1 MVVLVVVTITTG
13 TKTATDLEL
22 YTNLLK
28 LTSSRDLL
36 RKMVIKLCTQEEE
49 KEEEEKEEEEVR
61 NSYSLMRFKN
71 ENALITY
78 QEWRFNFESN
88 NILIIK
94 NMIKIA
100 RIESYITCTKINQI
114 FRVQKMHV
122 ILIQFLKPNSCKSS
136 SSSSSSNIHVFSS
149 LLIDIVDICVI
160 FLSMI
165 RRIY

>member
-49 KEEEEKEEEEVR
+49 EEEEEEEKEEEVR
-61 NSYSLMRFKN
+61 NSYSLLRFKN
-71 ENALITY
+71 EITLITY

-88 NILIIK
+88 NILIVK

-100 RIESYITCTKINQI
+100 RIESYITKINQI

-122 ILIQFLKPNSCKSS
+122 ILMQFLKPNSCKSS